1 MSILDFIA
9 VMSFGITCFCAGY
22 TFGKDTNK
30 PQNSRPVRDMIPLK

>member
-22 TFGKDTNK
+22 TFGRDTNK
-30 PQNSRPVRDMIPLK
+30 TQK

>member
-22 TFGKDTNK
+22 TFGKD
-30 PQNSRPVRDMIPLK
+30 DMIPLK